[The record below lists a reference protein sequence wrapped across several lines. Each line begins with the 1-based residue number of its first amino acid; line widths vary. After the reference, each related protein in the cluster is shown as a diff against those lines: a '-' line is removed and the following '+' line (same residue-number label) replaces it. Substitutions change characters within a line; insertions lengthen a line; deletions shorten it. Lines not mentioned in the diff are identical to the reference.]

1 MIGSVRHI
9 LTNTI
14 DLGVMALFRAVLS
27 QKDVSW
33 WAGGG
38 SETSMGSQ
46 VKACYALSATK

>member
-33 WAGGG
+33 WAGV
-38 SETSMGSQ
+38 EK
-46 VKACYALSATK
+46 KAKPLWDRR